1 MRAKEFL
8 FESTINEALLT
19 PQELF
24 NTNNERHLWRPAA
37 FLEKLKGGTPFVD
50 KAGNE
55 YYPDEGEFE
64 RLTPI
69 VKNILNKLKKDLNY
83 VKTAKPEIIINMK
96 DHGPVN
102 IRQLDKADLAK
113 KGQVGQNIGKQGVQ
127 PIDIGIAST
136 PRAKLK
142 GKSKEKVTTDQAIQD
157 ALDQHKEIPA
167 GKLYDVIMSNEVL
180 KNAGELGEAI
190 RQVAT
195 EINNRRDPIIKQYP
209 AAIQRDLAI
218 DAGEYLGILAM
229 VKDQCTWTND
239 KKAGFLKFLKAQNL
253 DNLALIFPGEQNASL
268 ADSYGVQ
275 NAQTGHTIMI
285 SSKGGKGSTATGAA
299 PALSGLQTSVDKRV
313 KEIKPGNGLDF
324 INTLNKTPVV
334 KQGFVGLNWIA
345 EHYPNKLPKQY
356 QKLVPF
362 SDGDIE
368 AILEN
373 WKTNG
378 QSKLPAKYKPLISS
392 PSMLKSKAT
401 PGGKI
406 IYVTV
411 KDVINTMNSGIIPEF
426 RETVLELLDENFM
439 QIFTRIVGGKLVF
452 EVLWPGK
459 IDGNVQLYSK
469 IAAPE
474 PNKQA
479 MSFKVF

>member
-8 FESTINEALLT
+8 FESIINEALLT

-50 KAGNE
+50 NAGNE
-55 YYPDEGEFE
+55 YYPDDGEFE

-69 VKNILNKLKKDLNY
+69 VNNILNKLKKDLNY
-83 VKTAKPEIIINMK
+83 VKTAKPEITINMK

-102 IRQLDKADLAK
+102 IRQLKKDDLAK
-113 KGQVGQNIGKQGVQ
+113 KGMVGQSSGPGVQ
-127 PIDIGIAST
+127 PIDIGIATT

-142 GKSKEKVTTDQAIQD
+142 GKSKEKITTDQSIKD

-167 GKLYDVIMSNEVL
+167 GKLYSVIMSNQQL
-180 KNAGELGEAI
+180 DQAGELGKAI
-190 RQVAT
+190 KQAAS
-195 EINNRRDPIIKQYP
+195 EINEGKNPAVGQY
-209 AAIQRDLAI
+209 AEKIQKKIAI

-229 VKDQCTWTND
+229 VNDVCTWTND
-239 KKAGFLKFLKAQNL
+239 KKTGFLKFLKEQNL

-275 NAQTGHTIMI
+275 NAKTGHTIMI
-285 SSKGGKGSTATGAA
+285 SSKGGKGKTATGAA

-362 SDGDIE
+362 SDSDID

-373 WKTNG
+373 WRTNG

-401 PGGKI
+401 PGGKV

-411 KDVINTMNSGIIPEF
+411 KDVINTMNSGIIPGF

>member
-1 MRAKEFL
+1 MRAKEFI
-8 FESTINEALLT
+8 FESIINEAELT
-19 PQELF
+19 PLELF
-24 NTNNERHLWRPAA
+24 NTANERHLWRPAA
-37 FLEKLKGGTPFVD
+37 FLEKLKSGTPFVD

-69 VKNILNKLKKDLNY
+69 VNNILNKLKKDLNY
-83 VKTAKPEIIINMK
+83 VKTAKPEISINMK

-113 KGQVGQNIGKQGVQ
+113 KGQVGQNIGKKGVQ
-127 PIDIGIAST
+127 PIDIGIATT

-157 ALDQHKEIPA
+157 ALDQHKEILA
-167 GKLYDVIMSNEVL
+167 GNLYKTIMSNEVL
-180 KNAGELGEAI
+180 NNAGELGEAI
-190 RQVAT
+190 KQVAT
-195 EINNRRDPIIKQYP
+195 EIQNKREPSVKQYSQS
-209 AAIQRDLAI
+209 IQRDLAI

-229 VKDQCTWTND
+229 VNDVCTWTND
-239 KKAGFLKFLKAQNL
+239 KKAGFLKFLKATDL
-253 DNLALIFPGEQNASL
+253 SNLALIFPGEQNASL

-275 NAQTGHTIMI
+275 NAKTGHTIMI

-299 PALSGLQTSVDKRV
+299 PALSGLQASVDKRS
-313 KEIKPGNGLDF
+313 KEIKNGNGLDF
-324 INTLNKTPVV
+324 INTMNKTPVV
-334 KQGFVGLNWIA
+334 QQGFIGLNWIA
-345 EHYPNKLPKQY
+345 KYYPDALPDQYKKLM
-356 QKLVPF
+356 PF
-362 SDGDIE
+362 TDEDIE
-368 AILEN
+368 KILNN
-373 WKTNG
+373 WRSNG
-378 QSKLPAKYKPLISS
+378 KSPIPARFKKLISS
-392 PSMLKSKAT
+392 PSMQKSKAT
-401 PGGKI
+401 EGGKV

-411 KDVINTMNSGIIPEF
+411 KDVINTVNAGLIPGF

-452 EVLWPGK
+452 TVLWPGK

-479 MSFKVF
+479 MSFKVY